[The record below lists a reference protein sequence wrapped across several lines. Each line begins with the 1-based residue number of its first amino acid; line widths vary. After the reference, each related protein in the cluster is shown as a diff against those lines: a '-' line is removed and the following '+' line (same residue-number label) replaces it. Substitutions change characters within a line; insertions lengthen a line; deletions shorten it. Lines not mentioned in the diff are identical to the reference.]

1 MGMHSSLKSLILV
14 ARQHGVELNVE
25 RLQHELALQEQEAG
39 DTLLVKAA
47 QNNGLKARQVG
58 LAWNK
63 LAHLGNAFPA
73 IARLKNGHCVVLIGF
88 QKATDE
94 TQSQN
99 CVLVLDPTVP
109 DPKVERMEKEK
120 FEEHWNGRIILVTRA
135 FDLTD
140 LEQPFSATWIIGA
153 FLQQKGILAALLFIA
168 ILLHLFALLPILYIM
183 IILDKVVNYHA
194 TSTLY
199 VFTIGVLIAFLFNG
213 IMGYLREY
221 IILFIS
227 SRVDVRLNSQV
238 FVRLLNLPLS
248 FFNKQEPATIAKMV
262 QQTNTIRNTISG
274 KVFSTILDSTA
285 LVIFT
290 PILYLYNPLLCLIV
304 IAFSV
309 AIAANVIITSRVQ
322 KHYLQ
327 HAMAADIRKQ
337 NIITSAIAGI
347 ETIKSLAIE
356 PVRGKEWE
364 KAVYSHSTANFEL
377 GRVNAISAQIGGTLQ
392 NLMTVTLV
400 FVGVN
405 MVLTGDLSP
414 GVLIGVNMLGGRVT
428 SPLVQLVTLQ
438 LDLDKLSSAIQSLAV
453 ILNTPGETIRQNTP
467 AKLNG
472 NLKFSNVSYNFPDGT
487 MALDNISFTIPA
499 GTKVAVV
506 GTPGSGKSSL
516 ALLTQKFLR
525 PNSGTISIDDRDLR
539 LIDPGLLRMN
549 IAAVNDTTMLFGG
562 TIRNNILEPFPSAST
577 QRLLWASQITGLHP
591 LVEKLPDAYETELEE
606 GGANINAGL
615 RKRILVTRALIRNP
629 QILILDNIY
638 THFDVEDVLDFKTRI
653 GEISAGRTLVFISK
667 QLAPISDF
675 GLIFVIDKGR
685 VVEWGDH
692 HRLLANQGL
701 YASLWSKE
709 MAVWGPQY
717 PIQPPPHSGPTPAG
731 AFIPKGGAGK

>member
-1 MGMHSSLKSLILV
+1 MHSSLKSLVLV

-25 RLQHELALQEQEAG
+25 RLQHELAIQEQEAG
-39 DTLLVKAA
+39 DGLLVKAA
-47 QNNGLKARQVG
+47 QSNGLKARQVG
-58 LAWNK
+58 MSWDK
-63 LAHLGNAFPA
+63 LAHLKKAFPA
-73 IARLKNGHCVVLIGF
+73 IARLKNGHCVVLMGF
-88 QKATDE
+88 QEAIDKK
-94 TQSQN
+94 QSQDH
-99 CVLVLDPTVP
+99 VLVLDPTVP
-109 DPKVERMEKEK
+109 DPKVERMEKGR
-120 FEEHWNGRIILVTRA
+120 FEEHWNGGIILVTRA

-140 LEQPFSATWIIGA
+140 LEQPFSSAWIVGA
-153 FLQQKGILAALLFIA
+153 FLQQKGILAALLLIA
-168 ILLHLFALLPILYIM
+168 VLLHLFALLPIVYIM

-262 QQTNTIRNTISG
+262 QQTNTIRNTVSG

-285 LVIFT
+285 LLIFT
-290 PILYLYNPLLCLIV
+290 PILYLYSPFLCIV
-304 IAFSV
+304 VVVFSV
-309 AIAANVIITSRVQ
+309 AIAANVIIASRVQ
-322 KHYLQ
+322 KRYLQ
-327 HAMAADIRKQ
+327 RAMAADVRKQ
-337 NIITSAIAGI
+337 NILTSAIAGI

-356 PVRGKEWE
+356 PVRGQEWE

-377 GRVNAISAQIGGTLQ
+377 GRVNAISAQVGGTLQ
-392 NLMTVTLV
+392 NLMTVTLI
-400 FVGVN
+400 FIGVN

-438 LDLDKLSSAIQSLAV
+438 LDLGRLSSAIQSLAV
-453 ILNTPGETIRQNTP
+453 ILNTPGETIRQSTP
-467 AKLNG
+467 TKING
-472 NLKFSNVSYNFPDGT
+472 SLKFSNVSYNFPDGT
-487 MALDNISFTIPA
+487 MVLDHLSFTLPA

-525 PNSGTISIDDRDLR
+525 PDSGTISIDDRDLR
-539 LIDPGLLRMN
+539 LIDPGLLRMS

-562 TIRNNILEPFPSAST
+562 TIRNNILEPFPSASA
-577 QRLLWASQITGLHP
+577 QRLLWASRITGLHP
-591 LVEKLPDAYETELEE
+591 IVERLPDAYETELEE
-606 GGANINAGL
+606 GGGNISTGL

-629 QILILDNIY
+629 QILILDDIY
-638 THFDVEDVLDFKTRI
+638 AHFDVEDVLDFKSRMGDI
-653 GEISAGRTLVFISK
+653 CAGRTLIFISK

-675 GLIFVIDKGR
+675 GLIFVMDKGR

-692 HRLLANQGL
+692 HRLLANKGL
-701 YASLWSKE
+701 YATIWSKE

-717 PIQPPPHSGPTPAG
+717 PDQQAPSQSVSTPSA
-731 AFIPKGGAGK
+731 ASTPQGGIGR